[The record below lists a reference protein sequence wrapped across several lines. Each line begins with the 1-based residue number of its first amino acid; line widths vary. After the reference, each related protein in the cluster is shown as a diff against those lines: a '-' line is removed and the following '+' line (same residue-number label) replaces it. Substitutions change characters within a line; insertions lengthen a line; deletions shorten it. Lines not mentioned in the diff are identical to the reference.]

1 MKVRDA
7 KVVYKKS
14 GSSILFWTGR
24 DNWSGYVDDAL
35 LVETLIAIAT
45 CGAFNSQRIMFDT
58 EYHFAPLLTAIQ
70 ELT

>member
-1 MKVRDA
+1 MKVSDA

-45 CGAFNSQRIMFDT
+45 CGALTDPQNPDI
-58 EYHFAPLLTAIQ
+58 EYHFVPLREAIE